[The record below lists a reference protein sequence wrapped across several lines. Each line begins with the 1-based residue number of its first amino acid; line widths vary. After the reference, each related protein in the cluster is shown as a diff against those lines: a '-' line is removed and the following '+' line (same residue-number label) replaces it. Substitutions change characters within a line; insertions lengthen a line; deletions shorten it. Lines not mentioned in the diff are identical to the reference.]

1 MQKLHVMF
9 SRWLVVGFSVLAV
22 TAVSTGAGA
31 QQRKPRGVIELETIH
46 ITGRIQKPIAAID
59 VGRLQPKL
67 TLGELR
73 QPFIDRIGQAM
84 FKEPF

>member
-1 MQKLHVMF
+1 MKKLDATF
-9 SRWLVVGFSVLAV
+9 SRWLSAALGFVAV
-22 TAVSTGAGA
+22 AITTTGAVA
-31 QQRKPRGVIELETIH
+31 QERKPRGVITLDVVH

-84 FKEPF
+84 YKEPF

>member
-1 MQKLHVMF
+1 MQKLHLMF
-9 SRWLVVGFSVLAV
+9 SRWFIGGLGVLAA

-31 QQRKPRGVIELETIH
+31 QEKKPRGVITLDVVH

-73 QPFIDRIGQAM
+73 QPFIERIGQAM
-84 FKEPF
+84 YKEPF